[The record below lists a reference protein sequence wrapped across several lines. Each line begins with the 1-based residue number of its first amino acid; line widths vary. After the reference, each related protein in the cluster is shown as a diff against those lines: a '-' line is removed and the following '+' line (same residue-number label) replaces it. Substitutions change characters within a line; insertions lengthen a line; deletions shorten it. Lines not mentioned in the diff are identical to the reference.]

1 MIIVGLGNPG
11 TKYET
16 TRHNV
21 GWLVLDKLVSALKG
35 DAWEKERG
43 VMWSKIG
50 MQILIKPQKFMN
62 DSGPALYDFLKYKH
76 LAQPF
81 ADMLVV
87 HDDVDFPLGTVR
99 IDVDRSSAGHRG
111 VQSIIETLGTQNFRR
126 LRLGIGDNR
135 LANLPAED
143 YVLQNFSTAEQPT
156 VATMLQTAV
165 DRLVTEIKNT
175 AG

>member
-11 TKYET
+11 VKYET

-21 GWLVLDKLVSALKG
+21 GWLVLDKLLATLKG
-35 DAWEKERG
+35 TAWKNERD
-43 VMWSKIG
+43 VRWSKIG
-50 MQILIKPQKFMN
+50 ELVLIKPQKFMN

-76 LAQPF
+76 LEQPF
-81 ADMLVV
+81 ADLLVI

-99 IDVDRSSAGHRG
+99 LDVDRSSAGHRG

-143 YVLQNFSTAEQPT
+143 YVLQNFSEAEQPV
-156 VATMLQTAV
+156 VATMTQTAV